1 MKKIVTG
8 LLAGAMALSL
18 CACSSSGSPKD
29 EQEQVL
35 VVSSFN
41 LAEDTTARDVFEPFE
56 KEFNCKVTKELDVV
70 STRLQKLQ
78 QNQDNSEV
86 DVIELSQVTATQGV
100 QAGLFQE
107 VDYSKIPNIENQIDV
122 AKELNKGFGPAY
134 TVNALGIIYDKDALG
149 FEITSWADLWKP
161 ELKNKIAIPTFSNTF
176 GPAFVNIASDYKGV
190 NVADDNGNAAFE
202 ALAELKPNVVKTY
215 SKSADVANMMS
226 SGEIDVAVIGDYA
239 FNTVNKSRENL
250 TFFFPENT
258 YASFNTINITKN
270 CKNVDLAY
278 KWINY
283 RLSEEVETRT
293 ASLENNGLG
302 EVPVNKNVQV
312 AAGSNVER
320 TFNAVQSNAKSVDF
334 DIVLPLMDDWSN
346 KWNQTMNE

>member
-1 MKKIVTG
+1 MKKIVKG
-8 LLAGAMALSL
+8 ILAGAMAVSL
-18 CACSSSGSPKD
+18 CACSSGNDSSEEK
-29 EQEQVL
+29 VL

-78 QNQDNSEV
+78 ANPENSNI
-86 DVIELSQVTATQGV
+86 DVIELSQVTATQGI

-107 VDYSKIPNIENQIDV
+107 IDYSKIPNIENQI
-122 AKELNKGFGPAY
+122 ASAQALNTGYGPAY
-134 TVNALGIIYDKDALG
+134 TGNAMGIIYDKEALG
-149 FEITSWADLWKP
+149 FELTSWADLWKA
-161 ELKNKIAIPTFSNTF
+161 ELEGKIAIPTFSNTF

-190 NVADDNGNAAFE
+190 NVADDQGDAAFE

-239 FNTVNKSRENL
+239 FNTVNKAREGL
-250 TFFFPENT
+250 TFFFPEGT

-270 CKNVDLAY
+270 CKNVELAY
-278 KWINY
+278 EWINY
-283 RLSEEVETRT
+283 RLSEEVENRT

-312 AAGSNVER
+312 AAGTNVER
-320 TFNAVQSNAKSVDF
+320 TFNAIQAGAKAVDY
-334 DIVLPLMDDWSN
+334 DVVLPLMDTWSTR
-346 KWNQTMNE
+346 WNQTLND

>member
-1 MKKIVTG
+1 MKKFVKG
-8 LLAGAMALSL
+8 MLAGAMALSL
-18 CACSSSGSPKD
+18 CACSNGGSD
-29 EQEQVL
+29 EENVL

-56 KEFNCKVTKELDVV
+56 KEFNCKVTKELDLV
-70 STRLQKLQ
+70 STRYQKLE
-78 QNQDNSEV
+78 QNKDNSEV
-86 DVIELSQVTATQGV
+86 DVIELSQVMATQGA

-107 VDYSKIPNIENQIDV
+107 LDYTKIPNIEEQIDV

-134 TVNALGIIYDKDALG
+134 TVNAMGIIYDKEALG

-161 ELKNKIAIPTFSNTF
+161 ELKNRIAIPVFSNTF
-176 GPAFVNIASDYKGV
+176 GPAFVNVASDYKGV
-190 NVADDNGNAAFE
+190 NVADDKGAAAFE

-215 SKSADVANMMS
+215 GKSADVANMMS

-239 FNTVNKSRENL
+239 YNTVMKAREGL

-283 RLSEEVETRT
+283 RLSLETETRT
-293 ASLENNGLG
+293 ASLADNGLG
-302 EVPVNKNVQV
+302 EVPVNKNVPV
-312 AAGSNVER
+312 EAGSNVER
-320 TFNAVQSNAKSVDF
+320 TFNAVQSGAKAVDY
-334 DIVLPLMDDWSN
+334 DVVLPLMEDWTN
-346 KWNQTMNE
+346 QWNQALNN